1 MSRMTVYPA
10 AGRVVPDP
18 EAGGTLAAEGR
29 DVPRDAYWL
38 RRLRVGDVTTD
49 APEQDEDV
57 TPDVP
62 APDQVVT
69 TDAAK
74 KAKAAIKPPASAALG
89 SAE

>member
-38 RRLRVGDVTTD
+38 RRLRDGDVTTD
-49 APEQDEDV
+49 AP
-57 TPDVP
+57 
-62 APDQVVT
+62 
-69 TDAAK
+69 K
-74 KAKAAIKPPASAALG
+74 KAKAALKTPASATPG

>member
-29 DVPRDAYWL
+29 DVPRDSYWL

-49 APEQDEDV
+49 APEQFEDV

-62 APDQVVT
+62 ALDQVVT
-69 TDAAK
+69 TDAPK
-74 KAKAAIKPPASAALG
+74 KATAATKTLASAALG

>member
-38 RRLRVGDVTTD
+38 RRLRDGDVTTD
-49 APEQDEDV
+49 AP
-57 TPDVP
+57 
-62 APDQVVT
+62 
-69 TDAAK
+69 K
-74 KAKAAIKPPASAALG
+74 KAKAAPKNPASATPG

>member
-18 EAGGTLAAEGR
+18 QAGGTLAAEGR

-38 RRLRVGDVTTD
+38 RRLRDGDVTTD
-49 APEQDEDV
+49 AP
-57 TPDVP
+57 
-62 APDQVVT
+62 
-69 TDAAK
+69 K
-74 KAKAAIKPPASAALG
+74 KAKAAPKTPASATPG

>member
-49 APEQDEDV
+49 AP
-57 TPDVP
+57 
-62 APDQVVT
+62 
-69 TDAAK
+69 K
-74 KAKAAIKPPASAALG
+74 NAKAATKPLASAAPG
-89 SAE
+89 SDE

>member
-18 EAGGTLAAEGR
+18 EAGGDLPPEGR

-38 RRLRVGDVTTD
+38 RRLRDLDVTLD
-49 APEQDEDV
+49 APKK
-57 TPDVP
+57 TKAPTNPP
-62 APDQVVT
+62 APAT
-69 TDAAK
+69 
-74 KAKAAIKPPASAALG
+74 PG

>member
-18 EAGGTLAAEGR
+18 ETGGDLPAEGR

-38 RRLRVGDVTTD
+38 RRLRD
-49 APEQDEDV
+49 QDV
-57 TPDVP
+57 TPD
-62 APDQVVT
+62 AP
-69 TDAAK
+69 K
-74 KAKAAIKPPASAALG
+74 PAKAATKTPASAIPG

>member
-18 EAGGTLAAEGR
+18 ETGGDLAVEGR

-38 RRLRVGDVTTD
+38 RRLR
-49 APEQDEDV
+49 DEDV
-57 TPDVP
+57 TTE
-62 APDQVVT
+62 APNQDVT
-69 TDAAK
+69 TAAPK
-74 KAKAAIKPPASAALG
+74 QAKAATKTPASATPG

>member
-29 DVPRDAYWL
+29 DVPRDTYWL
-38 RRLRVGDVTTD
+38 RRLRDGDVTTD
-49 APEQDEDV
+49 AP
-57 TPDVP
+57 
-62 APDQVVT
+62 
-69 TDAAK
+69 K
-74 KAKAAIKPPASAALG
+74 KAKAAPKTLASATPG

>member
-29 DVPRDAYWL
+29 DVPRDTYWL
-38 RRLRVGDVTTD
+38 RRLRVGDVTTA
-49 APEQDEDV
+49 APEQSEDV
-57 TPDVP
+57 TLDAP
-62 APDQVVT
+62 APDQPVPPDVP
-69 TDAAK
+69 K
-74 KAKAAIKPPASAALG
+74 KAKAAPKTPASATPG

>member
-18 EAGGTLAAEGR
+18 ETGGDLPAEGR

-38 RRLRVGDVTTD
+38 RRQRDQDVTTD
-49 APEQDEDV
+49 APK
-57 TPDVP
+57 P
-62 APDQVVT
+62 
-69 TDAAK
+69 
-74 KAKAAIKPPASAALG
+74 AKAAPKTPATAIPG

>member
-18 EAGGTLAAEGR
+18 EAGGNLPAEGR

-38 RRLRVGDVTTD
+38 RRLQDQDVTLD
-49 APEQDEDV
+49 APK
-57 TPDVP
+57 P
-62 APDQVVT
+62 
-69 TDAAK
+69 
-74 KAKAAIKPPASAALG
+74 AKATPKTPASATPG

>member
-29 DVPRDAYWL
+29 DVPRDTYWL
-38 RRLRVGDVTTD
+38 RRLRDGDVTPN
-49 APEQDEDV
+49 AP
-57 TPDVP
+57 
-62 APDQVVT
+62 
-69 TDAAK
+69 K
-74 KAKAAIKPPASAALG
+74 KAKADPKTPASATPG

>member
-18 EAGGTLAAEGR
+18 EAGGNLPAEGR

-38 RRLRVGDVTTD
+38 RRLQDQDVTRD
-49 APEQDEDV
+49 AP
-57 TPDVP
+57 
-62 APDQVVT
+62 
-69 TDAAK
+69 K
-74 KAKAAIKPPASAALG
+74 KAKPTPKPTAAAEPG

>member
-38 RRLRVGDVTTD
+38 RRLRDRDVTTD
-49 APEQDEDV
+49 APEQEV
-57 TPDVP
+57 TPE
-62 APDQVVT
+62 APKQV
-69 TDAAK
+69 
-74 KAKAAIKPPASAALG
+74 KAATKTPASATLG

>member
-18 EAGGTLAAEGR
+18 EAGDDLPAEGR

-38 RRLRVGDVTTD
+38 RRLRDQDVTTE
-49 APEQDEDV
+49 ASKHEDV
-57 TPDVP
+57 TPD
-62 APDQVVT
+62 APP
-69 TDAAK
+69 
-74 KAKAAIKPPASAALG
+74 KAKAATKTPASATLG